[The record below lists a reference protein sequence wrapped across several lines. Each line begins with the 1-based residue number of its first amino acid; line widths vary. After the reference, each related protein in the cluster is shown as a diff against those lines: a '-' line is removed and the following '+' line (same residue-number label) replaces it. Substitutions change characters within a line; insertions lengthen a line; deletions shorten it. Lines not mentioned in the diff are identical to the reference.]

1 MNKQKYI
8 ALTIGP
14 IIKTLSM
21 ARKTR
26 ELWGASY
33 MFSYLMRE
41 TLRTLKKEHVLIPFY
56 EDLSSKSSQNYGAG
70 LYSDRIIL
78 KTNDFGVN
86 DLRLAFEKQL
96 KVLAFDIGLR
106 LDESNETIENF
117 LKNFLKYYAIEI
129 ELSETD
135 IVAINGKDNKS
146 PILAIN
152 KYLDTCELQ
161 ENYVSQET
169 CNYLSEYFN
178 IINFK
183 SKGDFSILIKDAFDG
198 KKVFPSIIEIA
209 TKELSTKR
217 NYNDKV
223 QETQV
228 EEENS
233 FEQKKALKNDH
244 ENTLMAKIKE
254 LAGEDFR
261 SRHKYICIL
270 QADGDSIGK
279 VISEIGNDE
288 DQITAFSKCLYD
300 FAKKAAQL
308 VFEYGG
314 QPVYIGGD
322 DILAFAPVYNNGKN
336 IFDLITVLDQ
346 EFFAKFK
353 DYEVQPSLSYGIS
366 ISYYKFPMAEALSEA
381 RNLLFRKAK
390 EYKFLAKDA
399 EGKNIQKNAVA
410 FRVLKHSGQYFGCT
424 LRKDSKSYTEFKKMI
439 LSQFEKDSFLNSVPH
454 KILSNEV
461 LIKAI
466 GNDPVKVENFVNNNF
481 NERIHKD
488 ENLPYKKFLDS
499 LKNFIP
505 MVFAEY
511 KEKQKDDC
519 EKEPDNRIEVLYST
533 LRMVKFLNQKDNE

>member
-1 MNKQKYI
+1 
-8 ALTIGP
+8 
-14 IIKTLSM
+14 M
-21 ARKTR
+21 A
-26 ELWGASY
+26 
-33 MFSYLMRE
+33 
-41 TLRTLKKEHVLIPFY
+41 
-56 EDLSSKSSQNYGAG
+56 QN
-70 LYSDRIIL
+70 
-78 KTNDFGVN
+78 T
-86 DLRLAFEKQL
+86 
-96 KVLAFDIGLR
+96 
-106 LDESNETIENF
+106 TP
-117 LKNFLKYYAIEI
+117 
-129 ELSETD
+129 
-135 IVAINGKDNKS
+135 GKDKDNNS

-169 CNYLSEYFN
+169 RNYLSEYFN
-178 IINFK
+178 TINFK

-366 ISYYKFPMAEALSEA
+366 ISYYKFPMAEALEA
-381 RNLLFRKAK
+381 ARDLLFQKAK
-390 EYKFLAKDA
+390 KTE
-399 EGKNIQKNAVA
+399 NKNAVA
-410 FRVLKHSGQYFGCT
+410 FQLLKHSGQAYKTVLHKQKTQSKESETVYELFLEMLTKQIEDNNLISGVIYT
-424 LRKDSKSYTEFKKMI
+424 LN
-439 LSQFEKDSFLNSVPH
+439 Q
-454 KILSNEV
+454 NEV
-461 LIKAI
+461 LLEKI
-466 GNDPVKVENFVNNNF
+466 GMCENRMDFFFENQF
-481 NERIHKD
+481 NESVHLTKD
-488 ENLPYKKFLDS
+488 KKLIPFLESVKKF
-499 LKNFIP
+499 
-505 MVFAEY
+505 VVAVY
-511 KEKQKDDC
+511 KENPTNTKEC
-519 EKEPDNRIEVLYST
+519 IEKVFT
-533 LRMVKFLNQKDNE
+533 ALRFIKFLNEKDNE